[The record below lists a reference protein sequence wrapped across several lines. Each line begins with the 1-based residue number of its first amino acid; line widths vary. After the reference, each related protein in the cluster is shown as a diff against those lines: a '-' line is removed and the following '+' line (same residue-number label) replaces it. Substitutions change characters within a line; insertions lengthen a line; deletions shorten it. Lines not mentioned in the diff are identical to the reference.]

1 MRRLT
6 SLFRGRLEGERGA
19 TAVIFAL
26 LLVPILGFA
35 AIAVD
40 IGSLYAD
47 RAKLQI
53 SADAAALAVASD
65 CARGACG
72 DMLATAR
79 AMILAN
85 DDQGNTAQPVL
96 SGSPLSVTVTG
107 STPQAHWFAPIIG
120 HDSTAVSA
128 TATVGWGG
136 PSQGT
141 AVLPVTFSWCSFVAQ
156 TGGGLPSGTTNQI
169 IKLSKSADLGS
180 MCPAPAGGNAVPG
193 GFAFLTTPSNQCTAA
208 SAIGQQMSSSTGDTP
223 PNGCTAADFA
233 SYVGKTVLLPIYD
246 QFGGTGSGGWYRVY
260 GYAAFTLTGYQFTG
274 QYSYGG
280 NKVCGPGSNG
290 NDRCITGYFT
300 RFVEQSDAWNYS
312 PNAPALGT
320 SVLRLIR

>member
-6 SLFRGRLEGERGA
+6 SLFRGRLESERGA

-53 SADAAALAVASD
+53 SADAAALAVAQD
-65 CARGACG
+65 CARGTCG

-141 AVLPVTFSWCSFVAQ
+141 AVLPLIFSWCSFLAQ
-156 TGGGLPSGTTNQI
+156 TGGGIPSGTTEQI
-169 IKLSKSADLGS
+169 VKLSKSAGLPNCTGPS
-180 MCPAPAGGNAVPG
+180 GNAVPG
-193 GFAFLTTPSNQCTAA
+193 GFGFLVTDSGTCTVT
-208 SAIGQQMSSSTGDTP
+208 SAIGQNLGSSTGESP
-223 PNGCTAADFA
+223 PSGCNASDFA
-233 SYVGKTVLLPIYD
+233 GWIGRTVLLPIYD
-246 QFGGTGSGGWYRVY
+246 QAGGTGSGAWYHVY
-260 GYAAFTLTGYQFTG
+260 GYAAFTLTGYQFVG
-274 QYSYGG
+274 QFKSGG
-280 NKVCGPGSNG
+280 SKICGPGSNG
-290 NDRCITGYFT
+290 SDRCITGYYT
-300 RFVEQSDAWNYS
+300 RFVELSDAWNYS
-312 PNAPALGT
+312 PDAPQLGS